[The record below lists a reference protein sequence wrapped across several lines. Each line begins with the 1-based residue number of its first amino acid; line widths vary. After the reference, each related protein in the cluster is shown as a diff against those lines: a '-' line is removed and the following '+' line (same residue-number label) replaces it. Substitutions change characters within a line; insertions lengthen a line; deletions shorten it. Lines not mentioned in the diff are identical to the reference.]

1 MHLTLPE
8 IRPHH
13 VGISVPDIDAAIGWY
28 QRMLGFELEM
38 RAFIDIIPAEVAFVR
53 RGDFR
58 LELFQVDE
66 AAPLPPERREPN
78 QDVRTHG
85 NKHLCLAVLDV
96 RTTVAGLREKGAD
109 IVFEKLVQGTPMAF
123 IRDNSGNLLE
133 LIQCPEL
140 WTSSISDDEESTLG

>member
-1 MHLTLPE
+1 MNLILPE

-13 VGISVPDIDAAIGWY
+13 VGISVPEIDAAIGWY

-58 LELFQVDE
+58 LELFQVAG
-66 AAPLPPERREPN
+66 AAPLPAERRDPN

-96 RTTVAGLREKGAD
+96 PGTVAGLREKGAD
-109 IVFEKLVQGTPMAF
+109 VVFEKVVQGTSMAF

-140 WTSSISDDEESTLG
+140 WTSTISEDEAKP

>member
-1 MHLTLPE
+1 MNPTLPE
-8 IRPHH
+8 ILPHH
-13 VGISVPDIDAAIGWY
+13 VGISVPDIDVAIGWY

-38 RAFIDIIPAEVAFVR
+38 RAFIDIIPADVAFVR

-58 LELFQVDE
+58 LELFQVE
-66 AAPLPPERREPN
+66 GAEPLPAERREPN

-96 RTTVAGLREKGAD
+96 PTTVAGLREKGAD
-109 IVFEKLVQGTPMAF
+109 IVFEKEVQGTPMAF

-140 WTSSISDDEESTLG
+140 WTSSPGDDGQSTR

>member
-1 MHLTLPE
+1 MNSTLPE

-38 RAFIDIIPAEVAFVR
+38 RAFIDIIPADVAFVR

-58 LELFQVDE
+58 LELFQVE
-66 AAPLPPERREPN
+66 GAAPLPAERREPN

-85 NKHLCLAVLDV
+85 NKHLCLAVRDV
-96 RTTVAGLREKGAD
+96 PATVAGLREKGAD
-109 IVFEKLVQGTPMAF
+109 IVFEKVVQGTPMAF

-140 WTSSISDDEESTLG
+140 WASSTSDCKENTQ